1 MWAAL
6 RAHQA
11 VMECVLYDECL
22 LWPHASQCAG
32 FFTCKAAAFDL
43 PYSAWRTLT
52 GSLEE
57 DPWDSGLVSEGGME
71 PESAFSPPDSRNGL
85 LQHSRGCVR
94 ALQTEHMCAAQG
106 LPQGYNLN
114 VGTGFTHT
122 ERGSRR
128 PFQART

>member
-11 VMECVLYDECL
+11 VMERVLYDECP
-22 LWPHASQCAG
+22 LWPHAFQGAG
-32 FFTCKAAAFDL
+32 YFTCKAAAFDL

-71 PESAFSPPDSRNGL
+71 PGSAFSRPDSGNGL
-85 LQHSRGCVR
+85 LQHGRGCVR
-94 ALQTEHMCAAQG
+94 ARQIEHMCAAQC

-114 VGTGFTHT
+114 VGTRFTHA
-122 ERGSRR
+122 EKDSRR
-128 PFQART
+128 PFHART